1 MISDKAKS
9 KLINGNVL
17 YGAISPT
24 TDATVCEYLGL
35 AGLDF
40 YMIDGEHGPIDVGDA
55 LHMIRACELIG
66 ISPWARIRSVDE
78 KLILQYMD
86 AGIVGV
92 MMPGITSL
100 NQVKDLVHA
109 IKYPPLGKRGLGP
122 VRAGDYLTG
131 AKNQLQYIEY
141 SNQTTLVFPQFE
153 DIVCLEFLDDI
164 LAMPGVDGII
174 IGPRDLAM
182 SMGFYDGPAHPEVSE
197 VIDQIFKK
205 TKSAGKIIGTVA
217 GNKEQADA
225 LIQKGAQIIL
235 NSIQGLLTQAVKSF
249 I

>member
-1 MISDKAKS
+1 MISDKARN
-9 KLINGNVL
+9 KLVNGNVL

-24 TDATVCEYLGL
+24 TDATICEYLGL

-55 LHMIRACELIG
+55 IHMIRSCELVG

-92 MMPGITSL
+92 MMPGITNI
-100 NQVKDLVHA
+100 NQVIDLVNA

-122 VRAGDYLTG
+122 VRAGDYLAGT
-131 AKNQLQYIEY
+131 KNQLQYIEY
-141 SNQTTLVFPQFE
+141 SNQSTLVFPQFE

-164 LAMPGVDGII
+164 LQMPGVDGII

-197 VIDQIFKK
+197 VVDQIFKK

-225 LIQKGAQIIL
+225 LILKGAQIIL
-235 NSIQGLLTQAVKSF
+235 NSVQGLLTQAVKSF